1 VWQGGHPD
9 SSYRRQFPPF
19 THIGAVVIMALVVT
33 LLVAFSLTPSALAHS
48 SHRATTASAATTQTA
63 QASVTLAHIP
73 VGEMS
78 ISFTQATRTAS
89 TTLNMT
95 GMPPSTSA
103 VALVV
108 AGTCDAP
115 GGIFW
120 RGAVLTADPNGKVVN
135 FRVKFSGVQ
144 GTSANSAVVIQTIAG
159 NGETRD
165 GYNLACGVI
174 KSTRIGGPVTQ
185 ASVTFGPVPG
195 AQNGNVTGS
204 ATLGEDD
211 SHTLTVSVQASGLA
225 PSSQHGVT
233 INLGSCTWLS
243 YILYDLPQ
251 MTADA
256 NGNGS
261 VSITINNAEPLPTA
275 GSNTWYVAIDYQPQT
290 NHDHFETV
298 SCGNVPTV

>member
-1 VWQGGHPD
+1 MHGATDRGR
-9 SSYRRQFPPF
+9 SNLRQFQRRIG
-19 THIGAVVIMALVVT
+19 HIRVKT
-33 LLVAFSLTPSALAHS
+33 LLCAALSVMVLFAVAPSAMARSAHS
-48 SHRATTASAATTQTA
+48 ATTASAATAQAQAA
-63 QASVTLAHIP
+63 QASVTLAHVP

-78 ISFTQATRTAS
+78 ISFTQSTRTAN
-89 TTLNMT
+89 TALNMT

-120 RGAVLTADPNGKVVN
+120 RGAVFTADPNGKVVN

-165 GYNLACGVI
+165 GYNLACGSI

-204 ATLGEDD
+204 ATLAEDD
-211 SHTLTVSVQASGLA
+211 SHALTVNVQTAALA
-225 PSSQHGVT
+225 PSSQHGVS
-233 INLGSCTWLS
+233 INLGSCMWLS
-243 YILYDLPQ
+243 
-251 MTADA
+251 
-256 NGNGS
+256 
-261 VSITINNAEPLPTA
+261 
-275 GSNTWYVAIDYQPQT
+275 
-290 NHDHFETV
+290 
-298 SCGNVPTV
+298 